1 MDNTIF
7 INIKIVLLVV
17 IILAALII
25 LVFVVRD
32 LLINYSFSGSSHS
45 VSRKKYWTRKKHG
58 RNRRSSGPEIF
69 ISDEMPAFLF
79 LFAVFLGFLSLILDL
94 LTFFFRYEFGS
105 LHNINTVIFCFT
117 DPDL

>member
-1 MDNTIF
+1 M
-7 INIKIVLLVV
+7 LLGRHYPGSSDHP
-17 IILAALII
+17 
-25 LVFVVRD
+25 VFVVRD
-32 LLINYSFSGSSHS
+32 LLINYSFSGSSRS

-58 RNRRSSGPEIF
+58 RNRRSSGIQRYSF
-69 ISDEMPAFLF
+69 LMRCLLFLF